1 MLVFLAGPQYAFSVF
16 LAIES
21 FFFGLDYGHFYP
33 FQKQKPSFFF
43 SQPTIGLTDQPIDQ
57 SMIPFNSIQF
67 GLENWQKLIETE
79 PTDTH
84 QPLYNSIR
92 FGLKNWQKL
101 IKTER
106 YSPLTDNSTLMQER
120 REGIT
125 SKFWHASLNHSLL
138 EKRPKF
144 WYGFSKHLNAT
155 QIPTWLSLF
164 EIQDSL

>member
-1 MLVFLAGPQYAFSVF
+1 MLVFLAGPQYAFFCFSSNRKLLFWARLWAF
-16 LAIES
+16 LS
-21 FFFGLDYGHFYP
+21 FSEAKAF
-33 FQKQKPSFFF
+33 FFF

-67 GLENWQKLIETE
+67 GLENWQKLTETE
-79 PTDTH
+79 PTNTH

-106 YSPLTDNSTLMQER
+106 YSPLTDNSTLMQET

-144 WYGFSKHLNAT
+144 WYGFSKHQNVT